1 MKDVFGERIYLYLAK
16 FVGMDLDNLG
26 GEQNSISILF
36 EKKENYVT

>member
-1 MKDVFGERIYLYLAK
+1 MLFGECIYRHLVK

-26 GEQNSISILF
+26 GEQNSISFLF